1 MLPEHAAPTGGAP
14 NAAPNAP
21 IVRGFGF
28 DNNLPARVSFF
39 FVKKSKKKLKFSI
52 KKAIFLIFS
61 QKKLKK
67 TDFLKILTFGEILS

>member
-28 DNNLPARVSFF
+28 DNNLPARNPEV
-39 FVKKSKKKLKFSI
+39 VVIPPKR
-52 KKAIFLIFS
+52 ARR
-61 QKKLKK
+61 
-67 TDFLKILTFGEILS
+67 GN